1 MYSSLATLLP
11 MDFSKGDDIDSL
23 AGAFMG
29 IRGKRGGK
37 RPGKKPPKDNMP
49 LILGILLMIT
59 IAIMLI
65 VVIKYSG

>member
-1 MYSSLATLLP
+1 MYSTLAALLP

-29 IRGKRGGK
+29 IRSKKGGK